1 MTFRFSPEGDVASVC
16 DHRMAMNKCN
26 RYIMS
31 VFCEAAVGKKKKK
44 KNIWSHF
51 LKKDVWH
58 ASRPTGSLSY
68 FSFQFFFWMAP
79 WDAGSHFQ
87 GGPTYKQHKDAHYND
102 TQNTL
107 PLPQPPHP
115 THDITGFQ
123 NKLTVHI
130 CAYACIHAHITIQIR
145 VTIQHQEQQNV
156 TVVLRK

>member
-1 MTFRFSPEGDVASVC
+1 MRAGRQALS
-16 DHRMAMNKCN
+16 H
-26 RYIMS
+26 IS
-31 VFCEAAVGKKKKK
+31 VF
-44 KNIWSHF
+44 NFF
-51 LKKDVWH
+51 LKN
-58 ASRPTGSLSY
+58 
-68 FSFQFFFWMAP
+68 
-79 WDAGSHFQ
+79 SHFQ

-107 PLPQPPHP
+107 PLPQPPQP

-156 TVVLRK
+156 TAVLRK